1 MSVTETGQF
10 LIASIA
16 QLQRFLE
23 LCIWL
28 TIAIIAGLLLLR
40 YLPELLGL
48 NPFSRTYYAM
58 RRPTNDLIAHMRRSR
73 FYSPLRQSLGF
84 DPSLLMVLVA
94 IAILWYV
101 ISGVMQNLFF
111 ILQGV
116 GLSLIRFGTGD
127 VFTGVRYLIGVGILA
142 VLFFLMA
149 LMTITF
155 INWIFGLLD
164 RLAWHAFNR
173 LNPLLRLFEFGGAFT
188 GWSFVILWMA
198 LSFAL
203 MAVQAVFF

>member
-10 LIASIA
+10 LLASIA
-16 QLQRFLE
+16 QLQRYLE

-28 TIAIIAGLLLLR
+28 TIAVIAGLLLLR
-40 YLPELLGL
+40 YLPELLRL
-48 NPFSRTYYAM
+48 NPFSQTYLAM
-58 RRPTNDLIAHMRRSR
+58 RRPTNNLIAHMRRSR

-94 IAILWYV
+94 LAILWYV
-101 ISGVMQNLFF
+101 ISGVLHNLFF
-111 ILQGV
+111 ILQGI
-116 GLSLIRFGTGD
+116 GLGLIRFGMGEI
-127 VFTGVRYLIGVGILA
+127 FTGIRYLIGAGILA

-155 INWIFGLLD
+155 INWIFGMLD
-164 RLAWHAFNR
+164 RLAWHSLNR

-198 LSFAL
+198 LSFAA